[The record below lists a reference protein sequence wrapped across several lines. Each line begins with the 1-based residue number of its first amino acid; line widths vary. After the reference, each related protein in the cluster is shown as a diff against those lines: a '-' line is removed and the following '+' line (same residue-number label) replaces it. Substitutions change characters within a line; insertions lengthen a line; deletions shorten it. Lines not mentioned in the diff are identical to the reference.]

1 MGVRISKAACFVGLV
16 VGSVNLEL
24 KLYSVRSLEEVGKF
38 RALSSVFSD
47 YILFLGGT
55 GRRGKSLIPIQFSA
69 RLIIL
74 GKRDELLSGEQ

>member
-1 MGVRISKAACFVGLV
+1 MRIIVKQVKEVGGLFKQVKERVGVRISKAACFVGLV

-47 YILFLGGT
+47 YILFWGGQE
-55 GRRGKSLIPIQFSA
+55 G
-69 RLIIL
+69 
-74 GKRDELLSGEQ
+74 GEKV